1 MSWSGTVRCG
11 HCYGKGH
18 NKRSCPALAKF
29 AEENPDSWAAVR
41 LKDSKKKGK
50 IRRCT
55 YCNLKG
61 HNRATCGHLK
71 IAKEA
76 YIKDT
81 KKWRKA
87 WIDWMVTEGYGI
99 GALMHC
105 APDWRHPR
113 GLYVI
118 REFNWKALNHID
130 QDGHYQGNA
139 LRLLSAT
146 DLNDSCW
153 GNLPRHEEL
162 VKRGDPHVKLVG
174 PVAVTK
180 TEILTMA
187 PEWWKAGYHSSDVK
201 LNDVFNKDE
210 HHVEYYENGY
220 KD

>member
-1 MSWSGTVRCG
+1 MSWNGTVRCG
-11 HCYGKGH
+11 YCYDCGH
-18 NKRSCPALAKF
+18 NKRSCPKLAKY
-29 AEENPDSWAAVR
+29 AEENPDTWTAKR
-41 LKDSKKKGK
+41 LKEGKRKGK

-76 YIKDT
+76 YVKDV

-87 WIDWMVTEGYGI
+87 WIDWMATEGYGI
-99 GALMHC
+99 GSLMHC

-113 GLYVI
+113 GLYII
-118 REFNWKALNHID
+118 REFNWNVLNHID
-130 QDGHYQGNA
+130 QHSRHQGNA
-139 LRLLSAT
+139 LRLLCVT
-146 DLNDSCW
+146 DLNDSVW

-162 VKRGDPHVKLVG
+162 VKRGSPDVKLVG

-180 TEILTMA
+180 TEILAMA

-201 LNDVFNKDE
+201 LNDVFNKDR
-210 HHVEYYENGY
+210 HHEEYYENGY